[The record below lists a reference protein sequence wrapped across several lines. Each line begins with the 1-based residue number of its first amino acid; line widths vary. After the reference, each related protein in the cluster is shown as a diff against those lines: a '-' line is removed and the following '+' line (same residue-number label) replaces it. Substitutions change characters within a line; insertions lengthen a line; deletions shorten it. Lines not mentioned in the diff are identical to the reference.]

1 MLRAA
6 NTTHLVART
15 PTCALAQAALKADLP
30 DNRRSAS
37 VAVRDREPGYLQ
49 GLLGAWPGRARS
61 TSLTIPFSRYAAWL
75 QVLL

>member
-30 DNRRSAS
+30 DNKRSAS
-37 VAVRDREPGYLQ
+37 VAVRDREPVYL
-49 GLLGAWPGRARS
+49 
-61 TSLTIPFSRYAAWL
+61 
-75 QVLL
+75 